1 MTEKDRARIRALAQR
16 QLALAN
22 GDENRALEQEW
33 IRHGDMKADTRPML
47 RVELWTFEGDILP
60 PLMECADEDARRVEA
75 MLLRNIV
82 NRELFRDDT
91 LVPDHIGTRP
101 NAWFI
106 PFGLKVAREETGG
119 VGHRFVSHIKDLEED
134 FHKLGPSQYGV
145 DREKSARDEAF
156 LEELIGDILPVRPDG
171 FSLYATPTQDIVHI
185 MSMEDMFVAMYDSPA
200 LFHRM
205 MDLLTAD
212 YENYFRM
219 FEREGLLK
227 SAARAQHLAQGT
239 YCFTD
244 ALPDGKENATLK
256 DMWLYMDSQETSG
269 VSPEMYREFVFPYY
283 ERLMKL
289 CGLASYG
296 CCEAVNAI
304 WPGCLS
310 TVENIRKVSISPWCD
325 EEKMGKALQ
334 SRKTVYLRKP
344 SPNLLGVGEALNE
357 EATLDHF
364 RHTAKC
370 ASGCKLE
377 IAVRDVYR
385 VGAWQKVRR
394 FVELAREGLSDYTP

>member
-1 MTEKDRARIRALAQR
+1 M
-16 QLALAN
+16 
-22 GDENRALEQEW
+22 
-33 IRHGDMKADTRPML
+33 
-47 RVELWTFEGDILP
+47 
-60 PLMECADEDARRVEA
+60 
-75 MLLRNIV
+75 
-82 NRELFRDDT
+82 
-91 LVPDHIGTRP
+91 
-101 NAWFI
+101 
-106 PFGLKVAREETGG
+106 
-119 VGHRFVSHIKDLEED
+119 
-134 FHKLGPSQYGV
+134 
-145 DREKSARDEAF
+145 DREKSARDAAF

-219 FEREGLLK
+219 LEREGLLK

-244 ALPDGKENATLK
+244 SLPDGKENATLK

-325 EEKMGKALQ
+325 EEKMGEALQ

-357 EATLDHF
+357 ETTLAHF